1 MCSVQWAVGGEQKVV
16 SAPTDR
22 HVPSSCPSTRT
33 SSTHAGAC
41 DVTRVSRL
49 PRRSPPPHSSLWP
62 AAPGLIGLDEV
73 DVEALF
79 EDLRKARGGAAGGRA
94 SSSRRGASSPK
105 AADKSDGA
113 AGVEC
118 VGAVSPAA
126 GAAVNAPAG
135 ATGAVRQRAPVHSS
149 AHGAPQQHGAHHGEH
164 ALLLHRAP
172 NASLERLDQ
181 KVEGLDAR
189 MEDLQRQMEGLEQRV
204 MAKLDSLLSAVPS
217 PALATEVRATEVK
230 AVLHQPR

>member
-1 MCSVQWAVGGEQKVV
+1 M
-16 SAPTDR
+16 SAEGMDFEDFKQLAAD
-22 HVPSSCPSTRT
+22 HGSGDVPEAELREIFAKYDADGT
-33 SSTHAGAC
+33 
-41 DVTRVSRL
+41 
-49 PRRSPPPHSSLWP
+49 
-62 AAPGLIGLDEV
+62 GLIGLDEV

-94 SSSRRGASSPK
+94 SSSLRSASSPK

-149 AHGAPQQHGAHHGEH
+149 AHGAPQQHGAHHSAHHGAHHGEHQVAHHGEH
-164 ALLLHRAP
+164 ALLLHRAT
-172 NASLERLDQ
+172 NASIERLDQ

-217 PALATEVRATEVK
+217 PALATEVRAIEVK